1 MTTTDDIRRRIV
13 AACDAILEPR
23 EIPILADAIGW
34 GVDWDDTTPYP
45 LPTGVTPLGALIV
58 HERLPPGPDGG
69 MWWAES
75 VINALGV
82 DAAWLVWFCTG
93 LDGADET
100 PGADDVDAYNLGL
113 EMRGRYV
120 K

>member
-1 MTTTDDIRRRIV
+1 MTTTNDIRSRLT
-13 AACDAILEPR
+13 AACDAIKLR

-34 GVDWDDTTPYP
+34 GVEWDDTAPYP

-69 MWWAES
+69 MWWAET
-75 VINALGV
+75 VTQALGV

-93 LDGADET
+93 LDGADEA
-100 PGADDVDAYNLGL
+100 PRSEHLGAYNLGR

-120 K
+120 R